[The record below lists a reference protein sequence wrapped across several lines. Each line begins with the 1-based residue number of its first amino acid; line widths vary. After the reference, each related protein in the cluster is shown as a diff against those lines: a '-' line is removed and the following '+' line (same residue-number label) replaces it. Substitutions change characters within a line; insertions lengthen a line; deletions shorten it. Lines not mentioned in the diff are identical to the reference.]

1 MIRQGLKFSLGAAL
15 LTSFFWHRGNVLDNF
30 VYPVFG
36 YVSVL
41 IEPSMGGAVA
51 TRSLREI
58 AAGLGRLGGSALG
71 GIIAAILVNAYGI
84 QGSSFF
90 VIPSLTYI
98 LAALICETYRWQAAY
113 SQATLLGAL
122 IAMRVVGTSAQQDI
136 WLYLRSRLI
145 DNWIGI
151 AVGIAV
157 ALLFWPQNTRSDLN
171 RNLMGILQ
179 DIPRLFQKI
188 LDRYLK
194 TDGDERDY
202 PLSIEQNEL
211 NLLNQIK
218 KSTQTSLS
226 TLTKATHE
234 FGSEILVAENW
245 SEILTIQ
252 NQLTRQLADLMA
264 FKGEKHEQNLVGQF
278 RAEFYQLATHL
289 TDSFDS
295 LRDLSNGKKILATP
309 YLTELEEDLANIGG
323 KLDHLRTSGEIDR
336 YDVQESL
343 QFYQFIQL
351 VSRFIQQCEGLG
363 GRIIDKT
370 KVTATFRR
378 RHLITFPKWAPI
390 SLKRLREIVSLG
402 LVIGLLLAIIR
413 HIEFPYPSAYEKVAD
428 IVIIG
433 AVVTVIQPTRGR
445 AIAIGWAATVSLSLT
460 ILCIYLLVK
469 SFGYNPFSSSLA
481 YFFAYFSCAWLGF
494 TPIARIG
501 AIVAADAI
509 GKDIFPFFEQGI
521 WAALISVPVG
531 AFLGVLLTTVFMT
544 KSATNQLETDFSVT
558 FKKMGQLYQKLLSG
572 YFQDTIPPS
581 DIPQLKQAITVA
593 IAQHPASVKIASLE
607 QISTVLA
614 TKHQNFWNFSIGY
627 EQKLLAQLDALQ
639 DGLQQPLPE
648 PIRQKFLP
656 ELQAVATR
664 SLRETAKKTAIAFD
678 QMAEAIAAQVILN
691 PPKLGLLI
699 QEIESLEKQLLSLR
713 VESRSYPL
721 NELIAF
727 SSAFMTMK
735 AIASN
740 LNQMSQDLPAYTQ

>member
-1 MIRQGLKFSLGAAL
+1 MDSKNGLMIRQGLKFSLGAAL

-41 IEPSMGGAVA
+41 IEPSMGGA
-51 TRSLREI
+51 I

-188 LDRYLK
+188 LDRHLK
-194 TDGDERDY
+194 TEVEERDY
-202 PLSIEQNEL
+202 SLSIEQNEL

-226 TLTKATHE
+226 MLTKATHE

-245 SEILTIQ
+245 SEILAIQ

-295 LRDLSNGKKILATP
+295 LRDLSNAKKILATP
-309 YLTELEEDLANIGG
+309 YLRELEEDLGNIGG
-323 KLDHLRTSGEIDR
+323 KLDHLRTSGEINR

-390 SLKRLREIVSLG
+390 PLKRLREIVSLG

-428 IVIIG
+428 IVVVG

-581 DIPQLKQAITVA
+581 DIAQLKQAITVA

-614 TKHQNFWNFSIGY
+614 TKHQNFWNFCIGY
-627 EQKLLAQLDALQ
+627 EQKLWAQLDALQ

-656 ELQAVATR
+656 ELQAIAQQ
-664 SLRETAKKTAIAFD
+664 TAIAFD
-678 QMAEAIAAQVILN
+678 EMAEAIAARI
-691 PPKLGLLI
+691 
-699 QEIESLEKQLLSLR
+699 S
-713 VESRSYPL
+713 
-721 NELIAF
+721 
-727 SSAFMTMK
+727 
-735 AIASN
+735 
-740 LNQMSQDLPAYTQ
+740 

>member
-41 IEPSMGGAVA
+41 IEPSMGGA
-51 TRSLREI
+51 I

-179 DIPRLFQKI
+179 DIPHLFQKI
-188 LDRYLK
+188 LDRHLK
-194 TDGDERDY
+194 TEVDERDY
-202 PLSIEQNEL
+202 SLSIEQNEL

-245 SEILTIQ
+245 SEILAIQ

-278 RAEFYQLATHL
+278 RAEFHQLATHL

-402 LVIGLLLAIIR
+402 VVIGLLLAIIR

-572 YFQDTIPPS
+572 YFQDRIPPS
-581 DIPQLKQAITVA
+581 DIAQLKQAITVA
-593 IAQHPASVKIASLE
+593 ITQHPASVKIASLE

-614 TKHQNFWNFSIGY
+614 TKNKNFWNFSIGY
-627 EQKLLAQLDALQ
+627 EQKLWAQLDALQ

-656 ELQAVATR
+656 ELQAIAQR
-664 SLRETAKKTAIAFD
+664 TAIAFD
-678 QMAEAIAAQVILN
+678 EIAEAIAAQVILN

-699 QEIESLEKQLLSLR
+699 EEIESLEKQLLSLR

>member
-1 MIRQGLKFSLGAAL
+1 MDSKNGLMIRQGLKFSLGAAL

-41 IEPSMGGAVA
+41 IEPSMGGA
-51 TRSLREI
+51 I

-171 RNLMGILQ
+171 RNLMGILK
-179 DIPRLFQKI
+179 DIPHLFQKI

-194 TDGDERDY
+194 TEVEERDY
-202 PLSIEQNEL
+202 LLSIEQNEL

-264 FKGEKHEQNLVGQF
+264 FKGEKHEQNLVHQF
-278 RAEFYQLATHL
+278 RAEFHQLATHL

-402 LVIGLLLAIIR
+402 VVIGLLLAIIR

-627 EQKLLAQLDALQ
+627 EQKLSAQLDALQ
-639 DGLQQPLPE
+639 DVLQQPLPE

-664 SLRETAKKTAIAFD
+664 SLRETAQQTAIAFD
-678 QMAEAIAAQVILN
+678 EIAEAIAAQVILN

>member
-41 IEPSMGGAVA
+41 IEPSMGGA
-51 TRSLREI
+51 I

-188 LDRYLK
+188 LDRHLK
-194 TDGDERDY
+194 TEVEERDY
-202 PLSIEQNEL
+202 SLSIEQNEL

-245 SEILTIQ
+245 SEILAIQ

-264 FKGEKHEQNLVGQF
+264 FNGGKREQNLVHQF
-278 RAEFYQLATHL
+278 RDEFHQLATHL

-309 YLTELEEDLANIGG
+309 YLRELEEDLANIGG

-572 YFQDTIPPS
+572 YFQDRMPPS
-581 DIPQLKQAITVA
+581 DIAQLKQAITVA

-614 TKHQNFWNFSIGY
+614 TKNKNFWNFSMGY
-627 EQKLLAQLDALQ
+627 EQKLSAQLDALQ
-639 DGLQQPLPE
+639 DVLQQPLPE

-656 ELQAVATR
+656 ELQAIAQQ
-664 SLRETAKKTAIAFD
+664 TAIAFD

>member
-41 IEPSMGGAVA
+41 IEPSMGGA
-51 TRSLREI
+51 I

-179 DIPRLFQKI
+179 DIPHLFQKI

-194 TDGDERDY
+194 TEVDERDY
-202 PLSIEQNEL
+202 SLSIEQNEL

-245 SEILTIQ
+245 SEILAIQ

-264 FKGEKHEQNLVGQF
+264 FKGEKHEQNLVHQF
-278 RAEFYQLATHL
+278 SDELNQLATHL

-295 LRDLSNGKKILATP
+295 LRDLSNAKKILATP

-402 LVIGLLLAIIR
+402 VVIGLLLAIIR

-558 FKKMGQLYQKLLSG
+558 FKKMGQLYQKLLTG

-581 DIPQLKQAITVA
+581 DIAQLKQAITVA

-614 TKHQNFWNFSIGY
+614 TKNKNFWNFSMGY
-627 EQKLLAQLDALQ
+627 EQKLSAQLDALQ

-656 ELQAVATR
+656 ELQAI
-664 SLRETAKKTAIAFD
+664 AKKTAIAFD
-678 QMAEAIAAQVILN
+678 EIAEAIAAQVILN

-699 QEIESLEKQLLSLR
+699 EEIESLEKQLLSLR

-740 LNQMSQDLPAYTQ
+740 LNQMSQDLPAYTGLFQLIWCIRKMLEIL

>member
-194 TDGDERDY
+194 TEVEERDY
-202 PLSIEQNEL
+202 SLSIEQNEL

-234 FGSEILVAENW
+234 FGSEILEAENW
-245 SEILTIQ
+245 SEILAIQ

-264 FKGEKHEQNLVGQF
+264 FKGEKHEQNLVRQF
-278 RAEFYQLATHL
+278 RAEFHQLATHL

-664 SLRETAKKTAIAFD
+664 SLRETAQQTAIAFD
-678 QMAEAIAAQVILN
+678 EIAEAIAAQVILN

>member
-1 MIRQGLKFSLGAAL
+1 MDSKNGLMIRQGLKFSLGAAL

-41 IEPSMGGAVA
+41 IEPSMGGA
-51 TRSLREI
+51 I

-122 IAMRVVGTSAQQDI
+122 IAMRVVGTSAQQNI

-179 DIPRLFQKI
+179 DIPHLFQKI
-188 LDRYLK
+188 LDRHLK
-194 TDGDERDY
+194 TEVEERDY
-202 PLSIEQNEL
+202 SLSIEQNEL

-226 TLTKATHE
+226 MLTKATHE

-245 SEILTIQ
+245 SEILAIQ

-264 FKGEKHEQNLVGQF
+264 FKGEKQEQNLVHQF
-278 RAEFYQLATHL
+278 RDEFHQLATHL

-295 LRDLSNGKKILATP
+295 LRDLSNAKKILATP

-378 RHLITFPKWAPI
+378 RHLITFPKWVPI
-390 SLKRLREIVSLG
+390 SLKRLIEIVSLG
-402 LVIGLLLAIIR
+402 VVIGLLLAIIR

-445 AIAIGWAATVSLSLT
+445 AIAIGCAATVSLSLT

-521 WAALISVPVG
+521 RAALISVPVG

-572 YFQDTIPPS
+572 YFQDTIAPS
-581 DIPQLKQAITVA
+581 DIAQLKQAITVA

-627 EQKLLAQLDALQ
+627 EQKLWAQLDALQ
-639 DGLQQPLPE
+639 DVLQQPLPE

-664 SLRETAKKTAIAFD
+664 SLRETAQQTAIAFD
-678 QMAEAIAAQVILN
+678 EMAEAIAAQVILN

-699 QEIESLEKQLLSLR
+699 EEIESLEKQLLSLR

>member
-1 MIRQGLKFSLGAAL
+1 MLRQGLKFSLGAAL

-41 IEPSMGGAVA
+41 IEPSMGGA
-51 TRSLREI
+51 I

-122 IAMRVVGTSAQQDI
+122 IAMRVVGTSAQQNI

-157 ALLFWPQNTRSDLN
+157 ALLFWPQNTRADLN
-171 RNLMGILQ
+171 RNLMGILE
-179 DIPRLFQKI
+179 DIPHLFQKI

-194 TDGDERDY
+194 TEVEERDY
-202 PLSIEQNEL
+202 PLSIQQNEL

-245 SEILTIQ
+245 SEILAIQ

-264 FKGEKHEQNLVGQF
+264 FNGGKREQNLVHQF
-278 RAEFYQLATHL
+278 RDEFHQLATHL

-309 YLTELEEDLANIGG
+309 YLTELEEDLGNIGG

-390 SLKRLREIVSLG
+390 PLKRLIEIVSLG
-402 LVIGLLLAIIR
+402 VVIGLLLAIIR

-581 DIPQLKQAITVA
+581 DIAQLKQAITVA

-627 EQKLLAQLDALQ
+627 EQKLSAQLDALQ
-639 DGLQQPLPE
+639 DGLEQPLPE

-656 ELQAVATR
+656 ELQAIAQR
-664 SLRETAKKTAIAFD
+664 TAIAFD
-678 QMAEAIAAQVILN
+678 
-691 PPKLGLLI
+691 
-699 QEIESLEKQLLSLR
+699 EIESLEKQLLSLR

>member
-41 IEPSMGGAVA
+41 IEPSMGGA
-51 TRSLREI
+51 I

-179 DIPRLFQKI
+179 DIPHLFQKI

-194 TDGDERDY
+194 TEVEERDY
-202 PLSIEQNEL
+202 SLSIEQNEL

-245 SEILTIQ
+245 SEILAIQ

-278 RAEFYQLATHL
+278 RAEFHQLATHL

-521 WAALISVPVG
+521 RAALISVPVG

-593 IAQHPASVKIASLE
+593 ITQHPASVKIASLE

-614 TKHQNFWNFSIGY
+614 TKNKNFWNFSMGY
-627 EQKLLAQLDALQ
+627 EQKLSAQLDALQ

-656 ELQAVATR
+656 ELQAIAQQ
-664 SLRETAKKTAIAFD
+664 TAIAFD
-678 QMAEAIAAQVILN
+678 EIAEAIAAQVILN

>member
-194 TDGDERDY
+194 TEVEERDY
-202 PLSIEQNEL
+202 SLSIEQNEL

-245 SEILTIQ
+245 SEILAIQ

-402 LVIGLLLAIIR
+402 VVIGLLLAIIR

-581 DIPQLKQAITVA
+581 DIAQLKQAITVA

-627 EQKLLAQLDALQ
+627 EQKLSAQLDALQ

-664 SLRETAKKTAIAFD
+664 SLRETAQQTAIAFD

>member
-1 MIRQGLKFSLGAAL
+1 MDSKNGLMIRQGLKFSLGAAL

-41 IEPSMGGAVA
+41 IEPSMGGA
-51 TRSLREI
+51 I

-179 DIPRLFQKI
+179 DIPHLFQKI

-194 TDGDERDY
+194 TEVEERDY

-226 TLTKATHE
+226 ILTKATHE

-264 FKGEKHEQNLVGQF
+264 FKGEKHEQNLVHQF

-295 LRDLSNGKKILATP
+295 LRDLSNAKKILATP
-309 YLTELEEDLANIGG
+309 YLRELEEDLANIGG

-627 EQKLLAQLDALQ
+627 EQKLSAQLDALQ
-639 DGLQQPLPE
+639 DVLQQPLPE

-656 ELQAVATR
+656 ELQAIAR
-664 SLRETAKKTAIAFD
+664 QTAIAFD
-678 QMAEAIAAQVILN
+678 EIAEAIAAQVILN

-699 QEIESLEKQLLSLR
+699 EEIESLEKQLLSLR

>member
-41 IEPSMGGAVA
+41 IEPSMGGA
-51 TRSLREI
+51 I

-179 DIPRLFQKI
+179 DIPHLFQKI

-194 TDGDERDY
+194 TEVDERDY
-202 PLSIEQNEL
+202 SLSIEQNEL

-245 SEILTIQ
+245 SEILAIQ

-264 FKGEKHEQNLVGQF
+264 FKGEKHEQNLVHQF
-278 RAEFYQLATHL
+278 SDELNQLATHL

-295 LRDLSNGKKILATP
+295 LRDLSNAKKILATP

-343 QFYQFIQL
+343 QFYQFIEL

-402 LVIGLLLAIIR
+402 VVIGLLLAIIR

-558 FKKMGQLYQKLLSG
+558 FKKMGQLYQKLLTG

-581 DIPQLKQAITVA
+581 DIAQLKQAITVA

-614 TKHQNFWNFSIGY
+614 TKNKNFWNFSMGY
-627 EQKLLAQLDALQ
+627 EQKLSAQLDALQ

-656 ELQAVATR
+656 ELQAI
-664 SLRETAKKTAIAFD
+664 AKKTAIAFD
-678 QMAEAIAAQVILN
+678 EIAEAIAAQVILN

-699 QEIESLEKQLLSLR
+699 EEIESLEKQLLSLR

>member
-1 MIRQGLKFSLGAAL
+1 
-15 LTSFFWHRGNVLDNF
+15 
-30 VYPVFG
+30 
-36 YVSVL
+36 
-41 IEPSMGGAVA
+41 
-51 TRSLREI
+51 
-58 AAGLGRLGGSALG
+58 
-71 GIIAAILVNAYGI
+71 
-84 QGSSFF
+84 
-90 VIPSLTYI
+90 
-98 LAALICETYRWQAAY
+98 
-113 SQATLLGAL
+113 
-122 IAMRVVGTSAQQDI
+122 
-136 WLYLRSRLI
+136 
-145 DNWIGI
+145 
-151 AVGIAV
+151 
-157 ALLFWPQNTRSDLN
+157 
-171 RNLMGILQ
+171 
-179 DIPRLFQKI
+179 
-188 LDRYLK
+188 
-194 TDGDERDY
+194 
-202 PLSIEQNEL
+202 
-211 NLLNQIK
+211 
-218 KSTQTSLS
+218 
-226 TLTKATHE
+226 
-234 FGSEILVAENW
+234 
-245 SEILTIQ
+245 
-252 NQLTRQLADLMA
+252 
-264 FKGEKHEQNLVGQF
+264 EKHEQNLVHQF
-278 RAEFYQLATHL
+278 RDEFHQLATHL

-309 YLTELEEDLANIGG
+309 YLRELEEDLANIGG
-323 KLDHLRTSGEIDR
+323 ELDNLRTSGEIDR
-336 YDVQESL
+336 YNVQESL

-370 KVTATFRR
+370 KVAATFRR

-544 KSATNQLETDFSVT
+544 KSATNELETDFSVT
-558 FKKMGQLYQKLLSG
+558 FKKMGQLYQKLLTG

-581 DIPQLKQAITVA
+581 DIAQLKQAITVA

-614 TKHQNFWNFSIGY
+614 TKHQNFWNFSMGY
-627 EQKLLAQLDALQ
+627 EQKLWAQLDALQ

-656 ELQAVATR
+656 ELQAIAQR
-664 SLRETAKKTAIAFD
+664 TAIAFD
-678 QMAEAIAAQVILN
+678 EIAEAIAAQVILN

-740 LNQMSQDLPAYTQ
+740 LNQMSQDLPTYTQ

>member
-41 IEPSMGGAVA
+41 IEPSMGGA
-51 TRSLREI
+51 I

-122 IAMRVVGTSAQQDI
+122 IAMRVVGTSAQQNI

-179 DIPRLFQKI
+179 DIPHLFQKI
-188 LDRYLK
+188 LDRHLK
-194 TDGDERDY
+194 TEVEERDY

-245 SEILTIQ
+245 SEILAIQ

-264 FKGEKHEQNLVGQF
+264 FKGEKQEQNLVHQF
-278 RAEFYQLATHL
+278 RDEFHQLATHL

-295 LRDLSNGKKILATP
+295 LRDLSNAKKILATP

-336 YDVQESL
+336 YDLQESL

-351 VSRFIQQCEGLG
+351 VSRFIQQCEGLR

-378 RHLITFPKWAPI
+378 RHLITFPKWVPI
-390 SLKRLREIVSLG
+390 SLKRLIEIVSLG
-402 LVIGLLLAIIR
+402 VVIGLLLAIIR

-445 AIAIGWAATVSLSLT
+445 AIAIGCAATVSLSLT

-521 WAALISVPVG
+521 RAALISVPVG

-544 KSATNQLETDFSVT
+544 ESATNELETDFSVT

-581 DIPQLKQAITVA
+581 DIAQLKQAITVA
-593 IAQHPASVKIASLE
+593 IAKHPASVKIASLE

-627 EQKLLAQLDALQ
+627 EQKLWAQLDALQ
-639 DGLQQPLPE
+639 DGLEQPLPE

-656 ELQAVATR
+656 ELQAIAQR
-664 SLRETAKKTAIAFD
+664 TAIAFD
-678 QMAEAIAAQVILN
+678 EIAEAIAAQVILN

-727 SSAFMTMK
+727 SSAFMTM
-735 AIASN
+735 
-740 LNQMSQDLPAYTQ
+740 

>member
-1 MIRQGLKFSLGAAL
+1 MDSKNGLMIRQGLKFSLGAAL

-41 IEPSMGGAVA
+41 IEPSMGGA
-51 TRSLREI
+51 I

-188 LDRYLK
+188 LDRHLK
-194 TDGDERDY
+194 TEVEERDY
-202 PLSIEQNEL
+202 SLSIEQNEL

-245 SEILTIQ
+245 SEILAIQ

-581 DIPQLKQAITVA
+581 DIAQLKQAITVA

-627 EQKLLAQLDALQ
+627 EQKLSAQLDALQ

-656 ELQAVATR
+656 ELQAIAQQ
-664 SLRETAKKTAIAFD
+664 TAIAFGS
-678 QMAEAIAAQVILN
+678 QGSSKPPGCSALRSPCNCAAA
-691 PPKLGLLI
+691 LGGART
-699 QEIESLEKQLLSLR
+699 SDR
-713 VESRSYPL
+713 RSRR
-721 NELIAF
+721 
-727 SSAFMTMK
+727 SAR
-735 AIASN
+735 
-740 LNQMSQDLPAYTQ
+740 

>member
-1 MIRQGLKFSLGAAL
+1 
-15 LTSFFWHRGNVLDNF
+15 V
-30 VYPVFG
+30 
-36 YVSVL
+36 
-41 IEPSMGGAVA
+41 
-51 TRSLREI
+51 
-58 AAGLGRLGGSALG
+58 
-71 GIIAAILVNAYGI
+71 
-84 QGSSFF
+84 
-90 VIPSLTYI
+90 
-98 LAALICETYRWQAAY
+98 
-113 SQATLLGAL
+113 
-122 IAMRVVGTSAQQDI
+122 
-136 WLYLRSRLI
+136 
-145 DNWIGI
+145 
-151 AVGIAV
+151 
-157 ALLFWPQNTRSDLN
+157 
-171 RNLMGILQ
+171 
-179 DIPRLFQKI
+179 
-188 LDRYLK
+188 
-194 TDGDERDY
+194 
-202 PLSIEQNEL
+202 
-211 NLLNQIK
+211 
-218 KSTQTSLS
+218 
-226 TLTKATHE
+226 
-234 FGSEILVAENW
+234 
-245 SEILTIQ
+245 
-252 NQLTRQLADLMA
+252 
-264 FKGEKHEQNLVGQF
+264 
-278 RAEFYQLATHL
+278 
-289 TDSFDS
+289 
-295 LRDLSNGKKILATP
+295 
-309 YLTELEEDLANIGG
+309 
-323 KLDHLRTSGEIDR
+323 
-336 YDVQESL
+336 
-343 QFYQFIQL
+343 
-351 VSRFIQQCEGLG
+351 
-363 GRIIDKT
+363 
-370 KVTATFRR
+370 
-378 RHLITFPKWAPI
+378 
-390 SLKRLREIVSLG
+390 
-402 LVIGLLLAIIR
+402 VIGLLLAIIR

-445 AIAIGWAATVSLSLT
+445 AIAIGCAATVSLSLT

-521 WAALISVPVG
+521 RAALISVPVG

-544 KSATNQLETDFSVT
+544 ESATNELETDFSVT

-581 DIPQLKQAITVA
+581 DIAQLKQAITVA
-593 IAQHPASVKIASLE
+593 IAKHPASVKIASLE

-614 TKHQNFWNFSIGY
+614 TKNKNFWNFSMGY
-627 EQKLLAQLDALQ
+627 EQKLSAQLDALQ

-664 SLRETAKKTAIAFD
+664 SLRETAQRTAIAFD
-678 QMAEAIAAQVILN
+678 EIAEAIAAQVILN

>member
-41 IEPSMGGAVA
+41 IEPSMGGA
-51 TRSLREI
+51 I

-179 DIPRLFQKI
+179 DIPHLFQKI

-194 TDGDERDY
+194 TEVEERDY

-226 TLTKATHE
+226 MLTKATHE

-245 SEILTIQ
+245 SEILAIQ

-264 FKGEKHEQNLVGQF
+264 FKGEKHEQNLVHQF
-278 RAEFYQLATHL
+278 RAEFHQLATHL

-402 LVIGLLLAIIR
+402 VVIGLLLAIIR

-614 TKHQNFWNFSIGY
+614 TK
-627 EQKLLAQLDALQ
+627 
-639 DGLQQPLPE
+639 
-648 PIRQKFLP
+648 
-656 ELQAVATR
+656 
-664 SLRETAKKTAIAFD
+664 
-678 QMAEAIAAQVILN
+678 
-691 PPKLGLLI
+691 
-699 QEIESLEKQLLSLR
+699 
-713 VESRSYPL
+713 
-721 NELIAF
+721 
-727 SSAFMTMK
+727 
-735 AIASN
+735 
-740 LNQMSQDLPAYTQ
+740 

>member
-41 IEPSMGGAVA
+41 IEPSMGGA
-51 TRSLREI
+51 I

-194 TDGDERDY
+194 TEVEERDY
-202 PLSIEQNEL
+202 LLSIEQNEL

-226 TLTKATHE
+226 MLTKATHE

-245 SEILTIQ
+245 SEILAIQ

-264 FKGEKHEQNLVGQF
+264 FKGEKHEQNLVHQF
-278 RAEFYQLATHL
+278 SDELNQLATHL

-295 LRDLSNGKKILATP
+295 LRDLSNAKKILATP

-402 LVIGLLLAIIR
+402 VVIGLLLAIIR

-558 FKKMGQLYQKLLSG
+558 FKKMGQLYQKLLTG

-581 DIPQLKQAITVA
+581 DIAQLKQAITVA

-627 EQKLLAQLDALQ
+627 EQKLSAQLDALQ
-639 DGLQQPLPE
+639 DVLQQPLPE

-664 SLRETAKKTAIAFD
+664 SLRETAQQTAIAFD
-678 QMAEAIAAQVILN
+678 EIAEAIAAQVILN

-699 QEIESLEKQLLSLR
+699 EEIESLEKQLLSLR

>member
-1 MIRQGLKFSLGAAL
+1 
-15 LTSFFWHRGNVLDNF
+15 
-30 VYPVFG
+30 
-36 YVSVL
+36 
-41 IEPSMGGAVA
+41 
-51 TRSLREI
+51 
-58 AAGLGRLGGSALG
+58 
-71 GIIAAILVNAYGI
+71 
-84 QGSSFF
+84 
-90 VIPSLTYI
+90 
-98 LAALICETYRWQAAY
+98 
-113 SQATLLGAL
+113 
-122 IAMRVVGTSAQQDI
+122 
-136 WLYLRSRLI
+136 
-145 DNWIGI
+145 
-151 AVGIAV
+151 
-157 ALLFWPQNTRSDLN
+157 
-171 RNLMGILQ
+171 
-179 DIPRLFQKI
+179 
-188 LDRYLK
+188 
-194 TDGDERDY
+194 
-202 PLSIEQNEL
+202 
-211 NLLNQIK
+211 
-218 KSTQTSLS
+218 
-226 TLTKATHE
+226 
-234 FGSEILVAENW
+234 VAENW
-245 SEILTIQ
+245 SEILAIQ

-264 FKGEKHEQNLVGQF
+264 FKGEKHEQNLVHQF
-278 RAEFYQLATHL
+278 RAEFHQLATHL

-295 LRDLSNGKKILATP
+295 LRDLSNGQKILATP
-309 YLTELEEDLANIGG
+309 YLRELEEDLGNIGG
-323 KLDHLRTSGEIDR
+323 KLNHLRTSGEIDR

-572 YFQDTIPPS
+572 YFQDRMPPS
-581 DIPQLKQAITVA
+581 DIAQLKQAITVA

-627 EQKLLAQLDALQ
+627 EQKLSAQLDALQ

-664 SLRETAKKTAIAFD
+664 SLRETAQQTAIAFD
-678 QMAEAIAAQVILN
+678 EIAEAIAAQVILN

-699 QEIESLEKQLLSLR
+699 QEIESLEKQLL
-713 VESRSYPL
+713 
-721 NELIAF
+721 
-727 SSAFMTMK
+727 
-735 AIASN
+735 
-740 LNQMSQDLPAYTQ
+740 DLLQK

>member
-41 IEPSMGGAVA
+41 IEPSMGGA
-51 TRSLREI
+51 I

-188 LDRYLK
+188 LDRHLK
-194 TDGDERDY
+194 TEVEERDY
-202 PLSIEQNEL
+202 SLSIEQNEL

-226 TLTKATHE
+226 MLTKATHE

-245 SEILTIQ
+245 SEILAIQ

-278 RAEFYQLATHL
+278 RAEFHQLATHL

-558 FKKMGQLYQKLLSG
+558 FKKMGQLYQKLLTG

-614 TKHQNFWNFSIGY
+614 TKNKNFWNFSMGY
-627 EQKLLAQLDALQ
+627 EQKLSAQLDALQ
-639 DGLQQPLPE
+639 DVLQQPLPE

-656 ELQAVATR
+656 ELQAIAQQ
-664 SLRETAKKTAIAFD
+664 TAIAFD

-713 VESRSYPL
+713 VV
-721 NELIAF
+721 IAF

>member
-1 MIRQGLKFSLGAAL
+1 MDSKNGLMIRQGLKFSLGAAL

-41 IEPSMGGAVA
+41 IEPSMGGA
-51 TRSLREI
+51 I

-122 IAMRVVGTSAQQDI
+122 IAMRVVGTSAQQNI

-179 DIPRLFQKI
+179 DIPHLFQKI

-226 TLTKATHE
+226 MLTKATHE

-245 SEILTIQ
+245 SEILAIQ

-264 FKGEKHEQNLVGQF
+264 FKGEKHEQNLVHQF
-278 RAEFYQLATHL
+278 RAEFHQLATHL
-289 TDSFDS
+289 TDSFDN
-295 LRDLSNGKKILATP
+295 LRDMSNAKKILATP
-309 YLTELEEDLANIGG
+309 YLRELEEDLANIGG

-390 SLKRLREIVSLG
+390 PLKRLREIVSLG

-544 KSATNQLETDFSVT
+544 KSATNELETGFSVT

-581 DIPQLKQAITVA
+581 DIAQLKQAITVS

-656 ELQAVATR
+656 ELQAIAQQ
-664 SLRETAKKTAIAFD
+664 TAIAFD
-678 QMAEAIAAQVILN
+678 EMAEAIAAQVILN
-691 PPKLGLLI
+691 PPDRK
-699 QEIESLEKQLLSLR
+699 S
-713 VESRSYPL
+713 VV
-721 NELIAF
+721 
-727 SSAFMTMK
+727 
-735 AIASN
+735 
-740 LNQMSQDLPAYTQ
+740 

>member
-179 DIPRLFQKI
+179 DIPHLFQKI
-188 LDRYLK
+188 LDRHLK
-194 TDGDERDY
+194 TEVEERDY
-202 PLSIEQNEL
+202 SLSIEQNEL

-245 SEILTIQ
+245 SEILAIQ

-264 FKGEKHEQNLVGQF
+264 FNGEKHEQNLVGQF
-278 RAEFYQLATHL
+278 RAEFHQLATHL

-295 LRDLSNGKKILATP
+295 LRDLSNAKKILATP

-402 LVIGLLLAIIR
+402 VVIGLLLAIIR

-558 FKKMGQLYQKLLSG
+558 FKKMGQLYQKLLTG

-581 DIPQLKQAITVA
+581 DIAQLKQAITVA

-614 TKHQNFWNFSIGY
+614 TKNKNFWNFSIGY
-627 EQKLLAQLDALQ
+627 EQKLSAQLDALQ

-656 ELQAVATR
+656 ELQAI
-664 SLRETAKKTAIAFD
+664 AKKTAIAFD
-678 QMAEAIAAQVILN
+678 EIAEAIAAQVILN

-699 QEIESLEKQLLSLR
+699 EEIESLEKQLLSLR

>member
-41 IEPSMGGAVA
+41 IEPSMGGA
-51 TRSLREI
+51 I

-122 IAMRVVGTSAQQDI
+122 IAMRVVGTSAQQNI

-194 TDGDERDY
+194 TEVDERDY

-245 SEILTIQ
+245 SEILAIQ

-264 FKGEKHEQNLVGQF
+264 FKGEKHEQNLVHQF
-278 RAEFYQLATHL
+278 RDELNQLAIHL

-295 LRDLSNGKKILATP
+295 LRNLSNGKKILATP

-390 SLKRLREIVSLG
+390 PLKRLREIVSLG

-558 FKKMGQLYQKLLSG
+558 FKKMGQLYQKLLTG

-581 DIPQLKQAITVA
+581 DIAQLKQAITVA

-614 TKHQNFWNFSIGY
+614 TKNKNFWNFSMGY
-627 EQKLLAQLDALQ
+627 EQKLSAQLDALQ

-656 ELQAVATR
+656 ELQAI
-664 SLRETAKKTAIAFD
+664 AKKTAIAFD
-678 QMAEAIAAQVILN
+678 EIAEAIAAQVILN

-699 QEIESLEKQLLSLR
+699 EEIESLEKQLLSLR

>member
-41 IEPSMGGAVA
+41 IEPSMGGA
-51 TRSLREI
+51 I

-179 DIPRLFQKI
+179 DIPHLFQKI
-188 LDRYLK
+188 LDRHLK
-194 TDGDERDY
+194 TEVDERDY
-202 PLSIEQNEL
+202 SLSIEQNEL

-245 SEILTIQ
+245 SEILAIQ

-264 FKGEKHEQNLVGQF
+264 FKGEKQEQNLVHQF
-278 RAEFYQLATHL
+278 RDEFHQLATHL

-295 LRDLSNGKKILATP
+295 LSDLSNAKKILATP

-402 LVIGLLLAIIR
+402 VVIGLLLAIIR

-593 IAQHPASVKIASLE
+593 IAKHPASVKIASLE

-614 TKHQNFWNFSIGY
+614 TKNKNFWNFSMGY
-627 EQKLLAQLDALQ
+627 EQKLSAQLDALQ

-656 ELQAVATR
+656 ELQAIAQQ
-664 SLRETAKKTAIAFD
+664 TAIAFD
-678 QMAEAIAAQVILN
+678 EIAEAIAAQVILN

-699 QEIESLEKQLLSLR
+699 EEIESLEKQLLSLR

>member
-41 IEPSMGGAVA
+41 IEPSMGGA
-51 TRSLREI
+51 I

-179 DIPRLFQKI
+179 DIPHLFQKI
-188 LDRYLK
+188 LDRHLK
-194 TDGDERDY
+194 TEVEERDY
-202 PLSIEQNEL
+202 SLSIEQNEL

-245 SEILTIQ
+245 SEILAIQ

-264 FKGEKHEQNLVGQF
+264 FNGEKHEQNLVHQF
-278 RAEFYQLATHL
+278 SDELNQLATHL

-295 LRDLSNGKKILATP
+295 LSDLSNAKKILATP

-336 YDVQESL
+336 YDLQESL

-402 LVIGLLLAIIR
+402 VVIGLLLAIIR

-614 TKHQNFWNFSIGY
+614 TKNKNFWNFSMGY
-627 EQKLLAQLDALQ
+627 EQKLSAQLDALQ
-639 DGLQQPLPE
+639 DMLQQPLPE

-656 ELQAVATR
+656 ELQAIAQQ
-664 SLRETAKKTAIAFD
+664 TAIAFD
-678 QMAEAIAAQVILN
+678 EIAEAIAAQVILN

-699 QEIESLEKQLLSLR
+699 EEIESLEKQLLSLR

>member
-1 MIRQGLKFSLGAAL
+1 MDSKNGLMIRQGLKFSLGAAL

-41 IEPSMGGAVA
+41 IEPSMGGA
-51 TRSLREI
+51 I

-188 LDRYLK
+188 LDRHLK
-194 TDGDERDY
+194 TEVEERDY
-202 PLSIEQNEL
+202 SLSIEQNEL

-226 TLTKATHE
+226 MLTKATHE

-245 SEILTIQ
+245 SEILAIQ

-295 LRDLSNGKKILATP
+295 LRDLSNAKKILATP
-309 YLTELEEDLANIGG
+309 YLRELEEDLGNIGG
-323 KLDHLRTSGEIDR
+323 KLDHLRTSGEINR

-390 SLKRLREIVSLG
+390 PLKRLREIVSLG

-428 IVIIG
+428 IVVVG

-581 DIPQLKQAITVA
+581 DIAQLKQAITVA

-614 TKHQNFWNFSIGY
+614 TKHQNFWNFCIGY
-627 EQKLLAQLDALQ
+627 EQKLWAQLDALQ

-656 ELQAVATR
+656 ELQAIAQQTAMNLLR
-664 SLRETAKKTAIAFD
+664 S
-678 QMAEAIAAQVILN
+678 
-691 PPKLGLLI
+691 
-699 QEIESLEKQLLSLR
+699 
-713 VESRSYPL
+713 SY
-721 NELIAF
+721 
-727 SSAFMTMK
+727 
-735 AIASN
+735 
-740 LNQMSQDLPAYTQ
+740 

>member
-194 TDGDERDY
+194 TEVEERDY
-202 PLSIEQNEL
+202 SLSIEQNEL

-264 FKGEKHEQNLVGQF
+264 FKGEKHEQNLVHQF
-278 RAEFYQLATHL
+278 RAEFHQLATHL

-627 EQKLLAQLDALQ
+627 EQKLSAQLDALQ

-664 SLRETAKKTAIAFD
+664 SLRETAQQTAIAFD
-678 QMAEAIAAQVILN
+678 EIAEAIAAQVILN

-699 QEIESLEKQLLSLR
+699 EEIESLEKQLLSLR

>member
-41 IEPSMGGAVA
+41 IEPSMGGA
-51 TRSLREI
+51 I

-122 IAMRVVGTSAQQDI
+122 IAMRVVGTSAQQNI

-194 TDGDERDY
+194 TEVDERDY

-245 SEILTIQ
+245 SEILAIQ

-264 FKGEKHEQNLVGQF
+264 FKGEKHEQNLVHQF
-278 RAEFYQLATHL
+278 SDELNQLATHL

-402 LVIGLLLAIIR
+402 VVIGLLLAIIR

-581 DIPQLKQAITVA
+581 DIAQLKQAITVA

-614 TKHQNFWNFSIGY
+614 TKHKNFWNFSIGY
-627 EQKLLAQLDALQ
+627 EQKLSAQLDALQ
-639 DGLQQPLPE
+639 DVLQQPLPE

-656 ELQAVATR
+656 ELQAIAQQ
-664 SLRETAKKTAIAFD
+664 TAIAFD
-678 QMAEAIAAQVILN
+678 EIAEAIAAQVILN

>member
-41 IEPSMGGAVA
+41 IEPSMGGA
-51 TRSLREI
+51 I

-122 IAMRVVGTSAQQDI
+122 IAMRVVGTSAQQNI

-157 ALLFWPQNTRSDLN
+157 ALLFWPQNTRADLN

-194 TDGDERDY
+194 TEVEERDY
-202 PLSIEQNEL
+202 SLSIEQNEL

-245 SEILTIQ
+245 SEILAIQ

-278 RAEFYQLATHL
+278 RAEFHQLATHL

-295 LRDLSNGKKILATP
+295 LSDLSNGKKILATP

-402 LVIGLLLAIIR
+402 VVIGLLLAIIR

-558 FKKMGQLYQKLLSG
+558 FKKMGQLYQKLLTG

-614 TKHQNFWNFSIGY
+614 TKNKNFWNFSIGY
-627 EQKLLAQLDALQ
+627 EQKLWAQLDALQ

-656 ELQAVATR
+656 ELQAIAQQ
-664 SLRETAKKTAIAFD
+664 TAIAFD
-678 QMAEAIAAQVILN
+678 EIAEAIAAQVILN

-699 QEIESLEKQLLSLR
+699 EEIESLEKQLLSLR

>member
-1 MIRQGLKFSLGAAL
+1 MKFSLGAAL

-41 IEPSMGGAVA
+41 IEPSMGGA
-51 TRSLREI
+51 I

-122 IAMRVVGTSAQQDI
+122 IAMRVVGTSAQQNI

-194 TDGDERDY
+194 TEVDERDY

-245 SEILTIQ
+245 SEILAIQ

-264 FKGEKHEQNLVGQF
+264 FKGEKHEQNLVHQF
-278 RAEFYQLATHL
+278 SDELNQLATHL

-402 LVIGLLLAIIR
+402 VVIGLLLAIIR

-581 DIPQLKQAITVA
+581 DIAQLKQAITVA

-614 TKHQNFWNFSIGY
+614 TKHKNFWNFSIGY
-627 EQKLLAQLDALQ
+627 EQKLSAQLDALQ
-639 DGLQQPLPE
+639 DVLQQPLPE

-656 ELQAVATR
+656 ELQAIAQQ
-664 SLRETAKKTAIAFD
+664 TAIAFD
-678 QMAEAIAAQVILN
+678 EIAEAIAAQVILN

>member
-41 IEPSMGGAVA
+41 IEPSMGGA
-51 TRSLREI
+51 I

-179 DIPRLFQKI
+179 DIPHLFQKI
-188 LDRYLK
+188 LDRHLK
-194 TDGDERDY
+194 TEVEERDY
-202 PLSIEQNEL
+202 SLSIEQNEL

-245 SEILTIQ
+245 SEILAIQ

-278 RAEFYQLATHL
+278 RAEFHQLATHL

-402 LVIGLLLAIIR
+402 VVIGLLLAIIR

-581 DIPQLKQAITVA
+581 DIAQLKQAITVA

-614 TKHQNFWNFSIGY
+614 TKNKNFWNFSMGY
-627 EQKLLAQLDALQ
+627 EQKLSAQLDALQ

-664 SLRETAKKTAIAFD
+664 SLRETAQQTAIAFD
-678 QMAEAIAAQVILN
+678 QIAEAIAAQVILN

-699 QEIESLEKQLLSLR
+699 EEIESLEKQLLSLR

-735 AIASN
+735 
-740 LNQMSQDLPAYTQ
+740 

>member
-1 MIRQGLKFSLGAAL
+1 MDSKNGLMIRQGLKFSLGAAL

-41 IEPSMGGAVA
+41 IEPSMGGA
-51 TRSLREI
+51 I

-179 DIPRLFQKI
+179 DIPHLFQKI
-188 LDRYLK
+188 LDRHLK
-194 TDGDERDY
+194 TEVEERDY
-202 PLSIEQNEL
+202 SLSIEQNEL

-245 SEILTIQ
+245 SEILAIQ

-264 FKGEKHEQNLVGQF
+264 FKGEKQEQNLVHQF
-278 RAEFYQLATHL
+278 RDEFHQLATHL

-295 LRDLSNGKKILATP
+295 LSDLSNAKKILATP

-336 YDVQESL
+336 YDLQESL

-402 LVIGLLLAIIR
+402 VVIGLLLAIIR

-544 KSATNQLETDFSVT
+544 ESATNELETDFSVT

-593 IAQHPASVKIASLE
+593 IAKHPASVKIASLE

-627 EQKLLAQLDALQ
+627 EQKLWVQLDALQ

-664 SLRETAKKTAIAFD
+664 SLRETAQQTAIAFD
-678 QMAEAIAAQVILN
+678 EIAEAIAAQVILN

-699 QEIESLEKQLLSLR
+699 EEIESLEKQLLSLR

>member
-41 IEPSMGGAVA
+41 IEPSMGGA
-51 TRSLREI
+51 I

-157 ALLFWPQNTRSDLN
+157 ALLFWPQNTRADLN
-171 RNLMGILQ
+171 QNLMGILQ

-188 LDRYLK
+188 LDRHLK
-194 TDGDERDY
+194 TEVEERDY
-202 PLSIEQNEL
+202 SLSIEQNEL

-226 TLTKATHE
+226 MLTKATHE

-245 SEILTIQ
+245 SEILAIQ

-278 RAEFYQLATHL
+278 RAEFHQLATHL

-295 LRDLSNGKKILATP
+295 LSDLSNAKKILATP

-336 YDVQESL
+336 YDLQESL

-378 RHLITFPKWAPI
+378 RHLITFPKWSPI

-521 WAALISVPVG
+521 RAALISVPVG

-544 KSATNQLETDFSVT
+544 ESATNELETDFSVT

-572 YFQDTIPPS
+572 YFQDTIAPS
-581 DIPQLKQAITVA
+581 DIAQLKQAITVA
-593 IAQHPASVKIASLE
+593 IAKHPASVKIASLE

-614 TKHQNFWNFSIGY
+614 TKHQNFWNF
-627 EQKLLAQLDALQ
+627 
-639 DGLQQPLPE
+639 
-648 PIRQKFLP
+648 
-656 ELQAVATR
+656 
-664 SLRETAKKTAIAFD
+664 
-678 QMAEAIAAQVILN
+678 
-691 PPKLGLLI
+691 
-699 QEIESLEKQLLSLR
+699 
-713 VESRSYPL
+713 
-721 NELIAF
+721 
-727 SSAFMTMK
+727 
-735 AIASN
+735 
-740 LNQMSQDLPAYTQ
+740 

>member
-41 IEPSMGGAVA
+41 IEPSMGGA
-51 TRSLREI
+51 I

-157 ALLFWPQNTRSDLN
+157 ALLFWPQNTRADLN

-194 TDGDERDY
+194 TEVDERDY

-226 TLTKATHE
+226 ILTKATHE
-234 FGSEILVAENW
+234 FGSERLVAENW
-245 SEILTIQ
+245 SEILAIQ

-264 FKGEKHEQNLVGQF
+264 FKGEKHEQNLVHQF
-278 RAEFYQLATHL
+278 SDELNQLATHL

-295 LRDLSNGKKILATP
+295 LRDLSNAKKILATP
-309 YLTELEEDLANIGG
+309 YLRELEEDLGNIGG
-323 KLDHLRTSGEIDR
+323 KLDHLRTSGEIDQ

-402 LVIGLLLAIIR
+402 VVIGLLLAIIR

-558 FKKMGQLYQKLLSG
+558 FKK
-572 YFQDTIPPS
+572 
-581 DIPQLKQAITVA
+581 
-593 IAQHPASVKIASLE
+593 KIGRAH
-607 QISTVLA
+607 V
-614 TKHQNFWNFSIGY
+614 
-627 EQKLLAQLDALQ
+627 
-639 DGLQQPLPE
+639 
-648 PIRQKFLP
+648 
-656 ELQAVATR
+656 
-664 SLRETAKKTAIAFD
+664 
-678 QMAEAIAAQVILN
+678 
-691 PPKLGLLI
+691 
-699 QEIESLEKQLLSLR
+699 
-713 VESRSYPL
+713 
-721 NELIAF
+721 
-727 SSAFMTMK
+727 
-735 AIASN
+735 
-740 LNQMSQDLPAYTQ
+740 

>member
-41 IEPSMGGAVA
+41 IEPSMGGA
-51 TRSLREI
+51 I

-188 LDRYLK
+188 LDRHLK
-194 TDGDERDY
+194 TEVEERDY
-202 PLSIEQNEL
+202 SLSIEQNEL

-245 SEILTIQ
+245 SEILAIQ

-278 RAEFYQLATHL
+278 RAEFHQLATHL

-309 YLTELEEDLANIGG
+309 YLRELEEDLANIGG

-402 LVIGLLLAIIR
+402 VVIGLLLAIIR

-572 YFQDTIPPS
+572 YFQDAIPPS
-581 DIPQLKQAITVA
+581 DIAQLKQAITVA

-614 TKHQNFWNFSIGY
+614 TKNKNFWNFSMGY
-627 EQKLLAQLDALQ
+627 EQKLSAQLDALQ

-656 ELQAVATR
+656 ELQAIAQQ
-664 SLRETAKKTAIAFD
+664 TAIAFD

-699 QEIESLEKQLLSLR
+699 EEIESLEKQLLSLR

>member
-1 MIRQGLKFSLGAAL
+1 
-15 LTSFFWHRGNVLDNF
+15 
-30 VYPVFG
+30 
-36 YVSVL
+36 
-41 IEPSMGGAVA
+41 
-51 TRSLREI
+51 
-58 AAGLGRLGGSALG
+58 
-71 GIIAAILVNAYGI
+71 
-84 QGSSFF
+84 
-90 VIPSLTYI
+90 
-98 LAALICETYRWQAAY
+98 
-113 SQATLLGAL
+113 
-122 IAMRVVGTSAQQDI
+122 
-136 WLYLRSRLI
+136 
-145 DNWIGI
+145 
-151 AVGIAV
+151 
-157 ALLFWPQNTRSDLN
+157 
-171 RNLMGILQ
+171 
-179 DIPRLFQKI
+179 
-188 LDRYLK
+188 
-194 TDGDERDY
+194 
-202 PLSIEQNEL
+202 
-211 NLLNQIK
+211 
-218 KSTQTSLS
+218 QTSLS

-245 SEILTIQ
+245 SEILAIQ

-264 FKGEKHEQNLVGQF
+264 FKGDKHEQNLVHQF
-278 RAEFYQLATHL
+278 RGEFHQLATHL

-295 LRDLSNGKKILATP
+295 LRDLSNAKKILATP
-309 YLTELEEDLANIGG
+309 YLRELEEDLANIGG

-390 SLKRLREIVSLG
+390 PLKRLREIVSLG

-428 IVIIG
+428 IVIVG

-581 DIPQLKQAITVA
+581 DIAQLKQAITVA

-627 EQKLLAQLDALQ
+627 EQKLWAQLDALQ
-639 DGLQQPLPE
+639 DVLQQPLPE

-656 ELQAVATR
+656 ELQAIAQQ
-664 SLRETAKKTAIAFD
+664 TAIAFD
-678 QMAEAIAAQVILN
+678 EIAEAIAAQVILN
-691 PPKLGLLI
+691 PPKLELLI
-699 QEIESLEKQLLSLR
+699 EEIESLEKQLLSLR

>member
-41 IEPSMGGAVA
+41 IEPSMGGA
-51 TRSLREI
+51 I

-122 IAMRVVGTSAQQDI
+122 IAMRVVGTSAQQNI

-188 LDRYLK
+188 LDRCLK
-194 TDGDERDY
+194 TEVDERDY

-245 SEILTIQ
+245 SEILAIQ

-264 FKGEKHEQNLVGQF
+264 FKGEKQEQNLVHQF
-278 RAEFYQLATHL
+278 RDEFHQLATHL

-402 LVIGLLLAIIR
+402 VVIGLLLAIIR

-581 DIPQLKQAITVA
+581 DIPQLKQAITGA

-614 TKHQNFWNFSIGY
+614 TKNKNFWNFSMGY
-627 EQKLLAQLDALQ
+627 EQKLSAQLDALQ

-656 ELQAVATR
+656 ELQAIAGQ
-664 SLRETAKKTAIAFD
+664 TAIAFD
-678 QMAEAIAAQVILN
+678 EMAEAIAAQVILN

-699 QEIESLEKQLLSLR
+699 EEIESLEKQLLSLR